1 MKTMCLF
8 RESTVLETWQKLCK
22 NIENKSLLQFVDP
35 EFQETFDW
43 QIVDKMNGFVTFLC
57 DFIFK
62 GLHKVL
68 KHI

>member
-8 RESTVLETWQKLCK
+8 TVSTVLETWQKLCK

-35 EFQETFDW
+35 KFQEIFDW

-57 DFIFK
+57 AFIFK
-62 GLHKVL
+62 GLNKVL